1 MTTTLKPK
9 MTKQLNARTWVKSIP
24 VSDKTKSEKSTL
36 YSSNETLPKHTCL
49 GLKEKNIYNQTGKL
63 TLRY

>member
-36 YSSNETLPKHTCL
+36 YSSNETLPKHMCL
-49 GLKEKNIYNQTGKL
+49 GLKEKKYL
-63 TLRY
+63 